1 MAFER
6 SIVEKA
12 ENLGSQLLRHR
23 FAVRDHCPRRLA
35 NAGEVISE
43 AFRDRPEVS
52 EIG

>member
-6 SIVEKA
+6 SVVEQA
-12 ENLGSQLLRHR
+12 QNLGSQLLRHR
-23 FAVRDHCPRRLA
+23 FAVRDHRPRRLA

-43 AFRDRPEVS
+43 TFRDRPEVG